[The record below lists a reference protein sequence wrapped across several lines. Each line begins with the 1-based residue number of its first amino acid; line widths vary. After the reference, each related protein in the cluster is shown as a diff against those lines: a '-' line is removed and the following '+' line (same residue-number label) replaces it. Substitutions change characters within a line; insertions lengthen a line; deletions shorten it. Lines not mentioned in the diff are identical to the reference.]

1 MNVNLHAPYP
11 QQSIG
16 IHVCGF
22 FVTLVVTILIVVH
35 VNSLPTFTTYLCS

>member
-1 MNVNLHAPYP
+1 MHLTPNK
-11 QQSIG
+11 QSIG

-35 VNSLPTFTTYLCS
+35 VNPLPTITTYLCS